1 MKLNILKYGILAA
14 CLTGGLVACDDFLD
28 RPNEDSYN
36 ETNNYQ
42 TDAQVKAGVG
52 YLNSS
57 PWYDF
62 QRGYFMVGEI
72 LSGNLYQGNSP
83 YLDFTV
89 NGTDQYLV
97 AMS

>member
-1 MKLNILKYGILAA
+1 MKLNILKYGILTVCLAA
-14 CLTGGLVACDDFLD
+14 GLVACDDFLD

-36 ETNNYQ
+36 QTNYYQ

-52 YLNSS
+52 YLYSS

-89 NGTDQYLV
+89 N
-97 AMS
+97 